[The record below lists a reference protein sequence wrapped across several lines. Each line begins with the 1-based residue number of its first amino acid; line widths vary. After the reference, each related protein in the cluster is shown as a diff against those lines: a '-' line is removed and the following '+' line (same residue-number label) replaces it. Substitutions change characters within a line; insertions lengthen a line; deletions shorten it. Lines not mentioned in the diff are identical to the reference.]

1 MEETGSAMAIGA
13 AMLRAAHQLID
24 GGDKLI
30 NDSVI
35 LKLLGAE
42 AKDHILETSHN
53 FFAPAPMAL
62 RSHIILRGR
71 YTEDCLANAY
81 KIGVRQF
88 LILGAGL
95 DTFAYRQ
102 PDWAKNIK
110 IVEADHPASQADKLQ
125 RLNNAGI
132 AVPEN
137 LSFVKVDL
145 KLDDLT
151 LAFAKSR
158 LNFNEPVFIA
168 CLGVLIY
175 LTPNSI
181 DKIFRFLGGFAAGSE
196 FVFTASQ
203 KRDDTLANPAAEK
216 AATAGEPWITYFE
229 PEELIKQL
237 KDCGFS
243 EAAFLTLEETERL
256 YFTNHQIHL
265 PLPARNGIVRAVI

>member
-1 MEETGSAMAIGA
+1 MKETGSATAIGA
-13 AMLRAAHQLID
+13 AMLKAAHQLID
-24 GGDKLI
+24 GGDKLLT
-30 NDSVI
+30 DPVI

-62 RSHIILRGR
+62 RTHIVLRSR

-81 KIGVRQF
+81 KNGVRQF

-125 RLNNAGI
+125 RLNNAEI

-145 KLDDLT
+145 ELDDLIQ
-151 LAFAKSR
+151 AFAKSG
-158 LNFNEPVFIA
+158 LNFNEPVFTA

-175 LTPNSI
+175 LTPNTI

-203 KRDDTLANPAAEK
+203 KRDDTLTNAAEK

-243 EAAFLTLEETERL
+243 EATFLTLEETEKL

-265 PLPARNGIVRAVI
+265 PLPTRNGIVRAVI